1 MFYGQP
7 MATTWASAAEG
18 VPPALAAIEAGL
30 LAPGSPFELED
41 AEVLGV
47 PMQVMA
53 RRPRSLRELLVAS
66 VRFGDAEYLA
76 FVGATER
83 RFTFAEHLRH
93 VAATAAELRRLGVEA
108 GDRVAIAGANT
119 PEWIVAFW
127 ATVGLG
133 AVAVGLNAWWTG
145 PELRFALEDA
155 EPTVLIADARRRD
168 RLGTATVPV
177 VAMEELAALWR
188 HDDALPE
195 ASIAEDDPAVILYT
209 SGTTGRPKGAVHSHR
224 NLIALVGL
232 GGFHAMRLA
241 GLRGATAS
249 PPCVLVT
256 SPLFHVSGLHS
267 AAVAALAGGVRTVWL
282 EGRFD
287 PARTIEVLRR
297 ERVTSWGYTSA
308 LLHRLAHHPGLDGA
322 ELVLQQLGG
331 GGSPIAPALQA
342 RVREVLPAVAD
353 RFGVGYGLTECTA
366 LATLNAGDEL
376 RAYPRSVGRPLPTVA
391 IEIRDETGPLPD
403 GALGEVYVRSPLVM
417 RGYWRNPEATA
428 AVLAPDGWLR
438 TGDLGRIEGGRLY
451 LASRRHDLIL
461 RGGEN
466 VYPVEIEQ
474 RLEQHADVAEAAVL
488 GVEHPELGQEVK
500 AVVVPRPGAQLE
512 PAALARWV
520 GDALAYFKVPAHW
533 DVRAAPLPRNAT
545 GKVLKHVLAGD
556 AAAFVD
562 EGVDE

>member
-1 MFYGQP
+1 VFYGGG
-7 MATTWASAAEG
+7 MATTWESAAVG
-18 VPPALAAIEAGL
+18 VPAALAEIEAGL
-30 LAPGSPFELED
+30 LAPGGVFELED
-41 AEVLGV
+41 AEVLGL
-47 PMQVMA
+47 PMRVFA
-53 RRPRSLRELLVAS
+53 RRPRSLRDLVVAS
-66 VRFGDAEYLA
+66 ARFGDAEYLA
-76 FVGATER
+76 FVGGDTER
-83 RFTFAEHLRH
+83 RFTFAAHLRH
-93 VAATAAELRRLGVEA
+93 VASTAAALRGLGVGP

-127 ATVGLG
+127 ATVSLG

-145 PELRFALEDA
+145 AELRFALDDA
-155 EPTVLIADARRRD
+155 EPAVLIADARRRE
-168 RLGTATVPV
+168 RLGVVAMPV
-177 VAMEELAALWR
+177 LAMEELPARWAG
-188 HDDALPE
+188 DDPLPD
-195 ASIAEDDPAVILYT
+195 ATVAEDDPAVILYT

-224 NLIALVGL
+224 NLIALIGL

-241 GLRGATAS
+241 GLRGQAAA

-282 EGRFD
+282 QGRFE
-287 PARTIEVLRR
+287 PARVVDILRR

-308 LLHRLAHHPGLDGA
+308 LLHRLVHHPGLDGA
-322 ELVLQQLGG
+322 ALALQQLGG

-353 RFGVGYGLTECTA
+353 RLGVGYGLTECTA
-366 LATLNAGDEL
+366 MATLNAGDEL
-376 RAYPRSVGRPLPTVA
+376 RAFPRSVGRPLPTVA
-391 IEIRDETGPLPD
+391 IEIRDPDGQPLPD
-403 GALGEVYVRSPLVM
+403 GAEGEVHVRSPLVM
-417 RGYWRNPEATA
+417 RGYWRNPAATA

-488 GVEHPELGQEVK
+488 GVAHPELGQEVK

-533 DVRAAPLPRNAT
+533 EVRAAPLPRNAT
-545 GKVLKHVLAGD
+545 GKVLKHVLAGE
-556 AAAFVD
+556 AAGFVD
-562 EGVDE
+562 E